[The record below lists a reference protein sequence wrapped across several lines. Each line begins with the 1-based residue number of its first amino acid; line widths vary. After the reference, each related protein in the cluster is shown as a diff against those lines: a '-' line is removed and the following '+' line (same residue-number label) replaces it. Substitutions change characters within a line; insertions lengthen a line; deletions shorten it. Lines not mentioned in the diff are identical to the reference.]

1 METQL
6 VTENQPLQKIR
17 TKTLLDLKIAGKK
30 FACLTSYDH
39 LTAGIFDGAG
49 IEVLLVGDSAADN
62 ALGYSST
69 LPITVSEMI
78 PFARAVASATKHS
91 LVVVDM
97 PFGSYEVS
105 TAQALENGIRI
116 LKESGAHAVK
126 VEGGARVAAVI
137 AALTEAGIPVM
148 AHLGFT
154 PQSVNQLGGF
164 KVQGRGDSAS
174 KLVEDALAV
183 QNAGAF
189 ALVLEL
195 VPAALAKEITA
206 ALAIPTIGIGAGS
219 GTDGQILVWT
229 DFAGMTTHKP
239 RKFVRSYAKLRD
251 NLTDA
256 AIRYRADVQSEG
268 FPSAEESFSE

>member
-1 METQL
+1 
-6 VTENQPLQKIR
+6 VADQPLKKIR
-17 TKTLLDLKIAGKK
+17 TSTLSDLKAAGGK

-39 LTAGIFDGAG
+39 LTAGIFDEAG

-62 ALGYSST
+62 ALGYTST

-78 PFARAVASATKHS
+78 PFARAVASAAKHS

-105 TAQALENGIRI
+105 HEQALENGIRI

-126 VEGGARVAAVI
+126 LEGGARVAGAI
-137 AALTEAGIPVM
+137 EALTAAGVPVM

-164 KVQGRGDSAS
+164 KVQGRGDKA
-174 KLVEDALAV
+174 KQLIEDAVAV

-195 VPAALAKEITA
+195 VPSPLATEVTNALR
-206 ALAIPTIGIGAGS
+206 IPTIGIGAGD

-229 DFAGMTTHKP
+229 DFAGLTSQKP
-239 RKFVRSYAKLRD
+239 RKFVRSYANLRS
-251 NLTDA
+251 NLLDA
-256 AIRYRADVQSEG
+256 AGRYRQDIQSG
-268 FPSAEESFSE
+268 NFPSAEESFSD

>member
-1 METQL
+1 
-6 VTENQPLQKIR
+6 VTGELAPKKVR
-17 TKTLLDLKIAGKK
+17 TASLREFKSAGQK

-39 LTAGIFDGAG
+39 LTAGIFDEAG

-69 LPITVSEMI
+69 LPITVDEMI
-78 PFARAVASATKHS
+78 PLARAVAIAAKRA

-105 TAQALENGIRI
+105 TQSALENGIHI
-116 LKESGAHAVK
+116 LKQSGAHAVK
-126 VEGGARVAAVI
+126 LEGGARVAAQI
-137 AALTEAGIPVM
+137 EALTGAGVPVM

-164 KVQGRGDSAS
+164 KVQGRGAAAEA
-174 KLVEDALAV
+174 LIADARAV
-183 QNAGAF
+183 QAAGAF

-195 VPAALAKEITA
+195 VPAPLAAEITA
-206 ALAIPTIGIGAGS
+206 TLQIPTIGIGAGNE
-219 GTDGQILVWT
+219 TDGQILVWT
-229 DFAGMTTHKP
+229 DFAGLTAQKP
-239 RKFVRSYAKLRD
+239 RKFVRRFANIRQDL
-251 NLTDA
+251 LA
-256 AIRYRADVQSEG
+256 AAQTYRAEVQSSG

>member
-1 METQL
+1 M
-6 VTENQPLQKIR
+6 TEKPLKKIR
-17 TKTLLDLKIAGKK
+17 TSTLSDLKAAGEK

-39 LTAGIFDGAG
+39 LTAGIFDEAG

-62 ALGYSST
+62 ALGYTST

-78 PFARAVASATKHS
+78 PFARAVASAAKHS

-105 TAQALENGIRI
+105 TEQALENGIRI

-126 VEGGARVAAVI
+126 LEGGARVIGAI
-137 AALTEAGIPVM
+137 EALTAAGVPVM

-164 KVQGRGDSAS
+164 KVQGRGDKA
-174 KLVEDALAV
+174 KQLIEDAVAV
-183 QNAGAF
+183 QDAGAF

-195 VPAALAKEITA
+195 VPSPLATEVTDALR
-206 ALAIPTIGIGAGS
+206 IPTIGIGAGN

-229 DFAGMTTHKP
+229 DFAGLTSQKP
-239 RKFVRSYAKLRD
+239 RKFVRSYATLRGD
-251 NLTDA
+251 LSDA
-256 AIRYRADVQSEG
+256 ASRYRQDIQSG
-268 FPSAEESFSE
+268 NFPSAEESFSD